1 MHILGRLSIITSTL
15 DEVSDISRPSSH
27 QAQQTRNLVTDS
39 IPSAVDLIFGIL
51 PWFTFGVCAL
61 IAVEGIIV
69 HQSLL
74 ESPACCF
81 DDLDRDGDDK
91 YHFCD
96 SSNDCYTRN

>member
-15 DEVSDISRPSSH
+15 DEISDISRPSSP
-27 QAQQTRNLVTDS
+27 QAQQTRDSITDS
-39 IPSAVDLIFGIL
+39 IPSAVDLILGIL

-81 DDLDRDGDDK
+81 DDLDRNG
-91 YHFCD
+91 F
-96 SSNDCYTRN
+96 SSSCSQLFLFLLH